1 VPRIGV
7 VGFVAAAF
15 GGPTAGV
22 RPAITRGP
30 HKSLVAIA
38 ATRVESAGVVFAN
51 MGNLEIQ
58 KEN

>member
-7 VGFVAAAF
+7 VRFVTAAF
-15 GGPTAGV
+15 GGPTAGA
-22 RPAITRGP
+22 RPAFASGP

-38 ATRVESAGVVFAN
+38 ATRVESAGVVVAN